1 MDTFSP
7 CSVLYRILAFR
18 CCSIERAHYSPPPPI
33 RKPASTA
40 GFLPYLVRLYFSI
53 VFRLDQRQPVRV
65 VAHTSNRGDDGA
77 LA

>member
-1 MDTFSP
+1 MIDHGTGK
-7 CSVLYRILAFR
+7 RRQAAAFQ
-18 CCSIERAHYSPPPPI
+18 SFALLNAKLNAIAI
-33 RKPASTA
+33 KKPASTA
-40 GFLPYLVRLYFSI
+40 GFLPYLVRHYFSI